1 MEGAGRGVSGY
12 CWEWTG
18 REGDEKIRAP
28 RAAMAGSAPATAMDK
43 TSFAT
48 TCSLLSQYV
57 KEKKGGMLQ
66 GLGGLAMAAAA
77 GKGNSSFVVRC
88 DPLLSVK
95 CHTAMHE

>member
-1 MEGAGRGVSGY
+1 
-12 CWEWTG
+12 
-18 REGDEKIRAP
+18 
-28 RAAMAGSAPATAMDK
+28 MAGSAPATAMDK

-57 KEKKGGMLQ
+57 KEKKGGLLQ